1 LSTKP
6 FIIVA
11 IDGGAAAG
19 KSSSSRALSEQFNLL
34 HSDTGSYFRS
44 LASEML
50 KRGVNYSD
58 TEAVKKALHSIN
70 LKTRI
75 TGRRAEMELS
85 GYVAGDE
92 IRSAEVNAAVSHFA
106 AINELRETLKA
117 YERSQAEVAKAN
129 GFSGL
134 IMEGRDIGSAIFPD
148 ADFRFYLHADPE
160 ERSKRRAKEGHLDKV
175 AERDRLDSSR
185 AKDPLACPPGAIAI
199 DSTFLTLPEVVKKL
213 AEIISTKLTAQ

>member
-1 LSTKP
+1 LSTLP

-19 KSSSSRALSEQFNLL
+19 KSSTARAISEKFNLL
-34 HSDTGSYFRS
+34 HSDTGSYFRA

-50 KRGVNYSD
+50 KRGISFTD
-58 TEAVKKALHSIN
+58 HEAVISALKSLN
-70 LKTRI
+70 LSTRI
-75 TGRRAEMELS
+75 TGRRADMELS
-85 GYVAGDE
+85 GHVAGEE
-92 IRSAEVNAAVSHFA
+92 IRSAAVNQAVSHFA
-106 AINELRETLKA
+106 AITELREKLKA
-117 YERSQAEVAKAN
+117 YERSQADVARAH
-129 GFSGL
+129 GFKGL

-175 AERDRLDSSR
+175 SERDRLDSSR

-199 DSTFLTLPEVVKKL
+199 DSTFLSLEEVVSQV
-213 AEIISTKLTAQ
+213 AAIISKQST

>member
-1 LSTKP
+1 LSTLP

-19 KSSSSRALSEQFNLL
+19 KSSTARAISEKFNLL
-34 HSDTGSYFRS
+34 HSDTGSYFRA

-50 KRGVNYSD
+50 KRGISYSD
-58 TEAVKKALHSIN
+58 HEVVISALKSLN
-70 LKTRI
+70 LSTRI
-75 TGRRAEMELS
+75 TGRRADMELS
-85 GYVAGDE
+85 GHVAGEE
-92 IRSAEVNAAVSHFA
+92 IRSAAVNQAVSHFA
-106 AINELRETLKA
+106 AITELREKLKA
-117 YERSQAEVAKAN
+117 YERSQADVARAH
-129 GFSGL
+129 GFKGL

-175 AERDRLDSSR
+175 SERDRLDSSR

-199 DSTFLTLPEVVKKL
+199 DSTFLSLEEVVSQV
-213 AEIISTKLTAQ
+213 AAIISKQST

>member
-1 LSTKP
+1 LSTQP

-19 KSSSSRALSEQFNLL
+19 KSSTARAISEKFNLL
-34 HSDTGSYFRS
+34 HSDTGSYFRA

-50 KRGVNYSD
+50 KRGISYTD
-58 TEAVKKALHSIN
+58 HEAVISALKSLN
-70 LKTRI
+70 LSTRI
-75 TGRRAEMELS
+75 TGRRADMELS
-85 GYVAGDE
+85 GHVAGEE
-92 IRSAEVNAAVSHFA
+92 IRSAAVNQAVSHFA
-106 AINELRETLKA
+106 AITELREKLKA
-117 YERSQAEVAKAN
+117 YERSQADVARAH
-129 GFSGL
+129 GFKGL

-175 AERDRLDSSR
+175 SERDRLDSSR

-199 DSTFLTLPEVVKKL
+199 DSTFLSLEEVVSQV
-213 AEIISTKLTAQ
+213 AAIISKEST

>member
-1 LSTKP
+1 LSTLP

-19 KSSSSRALSEQFNLL
+19 KSSTARAISEKFNLL
-34 HSDTGSYFRS
+34 HSDTGSYFRA

-50 KRGVNYSD
+50 KRGISFTD
-58 TEAVKKALHSIN
+58 HEAVISALKSLN
-70 LKTRI
+70 LSTRI
-75 TGRRAEMELS
+75 TGRRADMELS
-85 GYVAGDE
+85 GHVAGEE
-92 IRSAEVNAAVSHFA
+92 IRSAAVNQAVSHFA
-106 AINELRETLKA
+106 AITELREKLKA
-117 YERSQAEVAKAN
+117 YERSQADVARAH
-129 GFSGL
+129 GFKGL

-175 AERDRLDSSR
+175 SERDRLDSSR

-199 DSTFLTLPEVVKKL
+199 DSTFLSLEEVVL
-213 AEIISTKLTAQ
+213 QVAAIISKQST

>member
-1 LSTKP
+1 LSTQP

-19 KSSSSRALSEQFNLL
+19 KSSTARAISEKFNLL
-34 HSDTGSYFRS
+34 HSDTGSYFRA

-50 KRGVNYSD
+50 KRGISYTD
-58 TEAVKKALHSIN
+58 HEAVISALKSLN
-70 LKTRI
+70 LSTRI
-75 TGRRAEMELS
+75 TGRRADMELS
-85 GYVAGDE
+85 GHVAGEE
-92 IRSAEVNAAVSHFA
+92 IRSAAVNQAVSHFA
-106 AINELRETLKA
+106 AITELREKLKA
-117 YERSQAEVAKAN
+117 YERSQADVARAH
-129 GFSGL
+129 GFKGL

-175 AERDRLDSSR
+175 SERDRLDSSR

-199 DSTFLTLPEVVKKL
+199 DSTFLSLEEVVSQV
-213 AEIISTKLTAQ
+213 AAIISKQST

>member
-1 LSTKP
+1 MSTQP

-19 KSSSSRALSEQFNLL
+19 KSSTARAISEKFNLL
-34 HSDTGSYFRS
+34 HSDTGSYFRA

-50 KRGVNYSD
+50 KRGISFTD
-58 TEAVKKALHSIN
+58 HEAVISALKSLN
-70 LKTRI
+70 LSTRI
-75 TGRRAEMELS
+75 TGRRADMELS
-85 GYVAGDE
+85 GHVAGEE
-92 IRSAEVNAAVSHFA
+92 IRSAAVNQAVSHFA
-106 AINELRETLKA
+106 AITELREKLKA
-117 YERSQAEVAKAN
+117 YERSQADVARAH
-129 GFSGL
+129 GFKGL

-175 AERDRLDSSR
+175 SERDRLDSSR

-199 DSTFLTLPEVVKKL
+199 DSTFLSLEEVVL
-213 AEIISTKLTAQ
+213 QVAAIISKQST

>member
-1 LSTKP
+1 LSTLP

-19 KSSSSRALSEQFNLL
+19 KSSTARAISEKFNLL
-34 HSDTGSYFRS
+34 HSDTGSYFRA

-50 KRGVNYSD
+50 KRGISFTD
-58 TEAVKKALHSIN
+58 HEAVISALKSLN
-70 LKTRI
+70 LSTRI
-75 TGRRAEMELS
+75 TGRRADMELS
-85 GYVAGDE
+85 GHVAGEE
-92 IRSAEVNAAVSHFA
+92 IRSAAVNQAVSHFA
-106 AINELRETLKA
+106 AITELREKLKA
-117 YERSQAEVAKAN
+117 YERSQADVAREH
-129 GFSGL
+129 GFKGL

-175 AERDRLDSSR
+175 SERDRLDSSR

-199 DSTFLTLPEVVKKL
+199 DSTFLSLEEVVL
-213 AEIISTKLTAQ
+213 QVAAIISKQST

>member
-1 LSTKP
+1 MSTLP

-19 KSSSSRALSEQFNLL
+19 KSSTARAISEKFNLL
-34 HSDTGSYFRS
+34 HSDTGSYFRA

-50 KRGVNYSD
+50 KRGISFTD
-58 TEAVKKALHSIN
+58 HEAVISALKS
-70 LKTRI
+70 LYLSTRI
-75 TGRRAEMELS
+75 TGRRADMELS
-85 GYVAGDE
+85 GHVAGEE
-92 IRSAEVNAAVSHFA
+92 IRSAAVKQAVSHFA
-106 AINELRETLKA
+106 AITELREKLKA
-117 YERSQAEVAKAN
+117 YERSQADVARAH
-129 GFSGL
+129 GFKGL

-175 AERDRLDSSR
+175 SERDRLDSSR

-199 DSTFLTLPEVVKKL
+199 DSTFLSLEEVVSQV
-213 AEIISTKLTAQ
+213 AAIISKQST

>member
-1 LSTKP
+1 MSTLP

-19 KSSSSRALSEQFNLL
+19 KSSTARAISEKFNLL
-34 HSDTGSYFRS
+34 HSDTGSYFRA

-50 KRGVNYSD
+50 KRGISYTD
-58 TEAVKKALHSIN
+58 HEAVISALKSLN
-70 LKTRI
+70 LSTRI
-75 TGRRAEMELS
+75 TGRRADMELS
-85 GYVAGDE
+85 GHVAGEE
-92 IRSAEVNAAVSHFA
+92 IRSAAVNQAVSHFA
-106 AINELRETLKA
+106 AITELREKLKA
-117 YERSQAEVAKAN
+117 YERSQADVARAH
-129 GFSGL
+129 GFKGL

-175 AERDRLDSSR
+175 SERDRLDSSR

-199 DSTFLTLPEVVKKL
+199 DSTFLSLEEVVSQV
-213 AEIISTKLTAQ
+213 AAIISKEST

>member
-1 LSTKP
+1 MSTQP

-19 KSSSSRALSEQFNLL
+19 KSSTARAISEKFNLL
-34 HSDTGSYFRS
+34 HSDTGSYFRA

-50 KRGVNYSD
+50 KRGISYSD
-58 TEAVKKALHSIN
+58 HEVVISALKSLN
-70 LKTRI
+70 LSTRI
-75 TGRRAEMELS
+75 TGRRADMELS
-85 GYVAGDE
+85 GHVAGEE
-92 IRSAEVNAAVSHFA
+92 IRSAAVNQAVSHFA
-106 AINELRETLKA
+106 AITELREKLKA
-117 YERSQAEVAKAN
+117 YERSQADVARAH
-129 GFSGL
+129 GFKGL

-175 AERDRLDSSR
+175 SERDRLDSSR

-199 DSTFLTLPEVVKKL
+199 DSTFLSLEEVVSQV
-213 AEIISTKLTAQ
+213 AAIISKQST

>member
-1 LSTKP
+1 MSTQP

-19 KSSSSRALSEQFNLL
+19 KSSTARAISEKFNLL
-34 HSDTGSYFRS
+34 HSDTGSYFRA

-50 KRGVNYSD
+50 KRGISYTD
-58 TEAVKKALHSIN
+58 HEAVISALKSLN
-70 LKTRI
+70 LSTRI
-75 TGRRAEMELS
+75 TGRRADMELS
-85 GYVAGDE
+85 GHVAGEE
-92 IRSAEVNAAVSHFA
+92 IRSAAVNQAVSHFA
-106 AINELRETLKA
+106 AITELREKLKA
-117 YERSQAEVAKAN
+117 YERSQADVARAH
-129 GFSGL
+129 GFKGL

-175 AERDRLDSSR
+175 SERDRLDSSR

-199 DSTFLTLPEVVKKL
+199 DSTFLSLEEVVSQV
-213 AEIISTKLTAQ
+213 AAIISKQST

>member
-1 LSTKP
+1 MSTQP

-19 KSSSSRALSEQFNLL
+19 KSSTARAISEKFNLL
-34 HSDTGSYFRS
+34 HSDTGSYFRA

-50 KRGVNYSD
+50 KRGISYTDHEGVIS
-58 TEAVKKALHSIN
+58 ALKCLN
-70 LKTRI
+70 LSTRI
-75 TGRRAEMELS
+75 TGRRADMELS
-85 GYVAGDE
+85 GHVAGEE
-92 IRSAEVNAAVSHFA
+92 IRSAAVNQAVSHFA
-106 AINELRETLKA
+106 AITELREKLKA
-117 YERSQAEVAKAN
+117 YERSQADVARAH
-129 GFSGL
+129 GFKGL

-175 AERDRLDSSR
+175 SERDRLDSSR

-199 DSTFLTLPEVVKKL
+199 DSTFLSLEEVVL
-213 AEIISTKLTAQ
+213 QVAAIISKQST

>member
-1 LSTKP
+1 MSTLP

-19 KSSSSRALSEQFNLL
+19 KSSTARAISEKFNLL
-34 HSDTGSYFRS
+34 HSDTGSYFRA

-50 KRGVNYSD
+50 KRGISFTD
-58 TEAVKKALHSIN
+58 HEAVISALKSLN
-70 LKTRI
+70 LSTRI
-75 TGRRAEMELS
+75 TGRRADMELS
-85 GYVAGDE
+85 GHVAGEE
-92 IRSAEVNAAVSHFA
+92 IRSAAVNQAVSHFA
-106 AINELRETLKA
+106 AITELREKLKA
-117 YERSQAEVAKAN
+117 YERSQADVARAH
-129 GFSGL
+129 GFKGL

-175 AERDRLDSSR
+175 SERDRLDSSR

-199 DSTFLTLPEVVKKL
+199 DSTFLSLEEVVSQV
-213 AEIISTKLTAQ
+213 AAIISKQST

>member
-1 LSTKP
+1 MSTLP

-19 KSSSSRALSEQFNLL
+19 KSSTARAISEKFNLL
-34 HSDTGSYFRS
+34 HSDTGSYFRA

-50 KRGVNYSD
+50 KRGISYSD
-58 TEAVKKALHSIN
+58 HEVVISALKSLN
-70 LKTRI
+70 LSTRI
-75 TGRRAEMELS
+75 TGRRADMELS
-85 GYVAGDE
+85 GHVAGEE
-92 IRSAEVNAAVSHFA
+92 IRSAAVNQAVSHFA
-106 AINELRETLKA
+106 AITELREKLKA
-117 YERSQAEVAKAN
+117 YERSQADVAREH
-129 GFSGL
+129 GFKGL

-175 AERDRLDSSR
+175 SERDRLDSSR

-199 DSTFLTLPEVVKKL
+199 DSTFLSLEEVVL
-213 AEIISTKLTAQ
+213 QVAAIISKQST

>member
-1 LSTKP
+1 LSTLP

-19 KSSSSRALSEQFNLL
+19 KSSTARAISEKFNLL
-34 HSDTGSYFRS
+34 HSDTGSYFRA

-50 KRGVNYSD
+50 KRGISYSD
-58 TEAVKKALHSIN
+58 HEVVISALKSLN
-70 LKTRI
+70 LSTRI
-75 TGRRAEMELS
+75 TGRRADMELS
-85 GYVAGDE
+85 GHVAGEE
-92 IRSAEVNAAVSHFA
+92 IRSAAVNQAVSHFA
-106 AINELRETLKA
+106 AITELREKLKA
-117 YERSQAEVAKAN
+117 YERSQADVARAH
-129 GFSGL
+129 GFKGL

-175 AERDRLDSSR
+175 SERDRLDSSR

-199 DSTFLTLPEVVKKL
+199 DSTFLSLEEVVL
-213 AEIISTKLTAQ
+213 QVAAIISKQST

>member
-1 LSTKP
+1 MSTLP

-19 KSSSSRALSEQFNLL
+19 KSSTARAISEKFNLL
-34 HSDTGSYFRS
+34 HSDTGSYFRA

-50 KRGVNYSD
+50 KRGISYSD
-58 TEAVKKALHSIN
+58 HEVVISALKSLN
-70 LKTRI
+70 LSTRI
-75 TGRRAEMELS
+75 TGRRADMELS
-85 GYVAGDE
+85 GHVAGEE
-92 IRSAEVNAAVSHFA
+92 IRSAAVNQAVSHFA
-106 AINELRETLKA
+106 AITELREKLKA
-117 YERSQAEVAKAN
+117 YERSQADVARAH
-129 GFSGL
+129 GFKGL

-175 AERDRLDSSR
+175 SERDRLDSSR

-199 DSTFLTLPEVVKKL
+199 DSTFLSLEEVVSQV
-213 AEIISTKLTAQ
+213 AAIISKQST

>member
-1 LSTKP
+1 MSTLP

-19 KSSSSRALSEQFNLL
+19 KSSTARAISEKFNLL
-34 HSDTGSYFRS
+34 HSDTGSYFRA

-50 KRGVNYSD
+50 KRGISFTD
-58 TEAVKKALHSIN
+58 HEAVISALKSLN
-70 LKTRI
+70 LSTRI
-75 TGRRAEMELS
+75 TGRRADMELS
-85 GYVAGDE
+85 GHVAGEE
-92 IRSAEVNAAVSHFA
+92 IRSAAVNQAVSHFA
-106 AINELRETLKA
+106 AITELREKLKA
-117 YERSQAEVAKAN
+117 YERSQADVARAH
-129 GFSGL
+129 GFKGL

-175 AERDRLDSSR
+175 SERDRLDSSR

-199 DSTFLTLPEVVKKL
+199 DSTFLSLEEVVL
-213 AEIISTKLTAQ
+213 QVAAIISKQST

>member
-1 LSTKP
+1 MSTLP

-19 KSSSSRALSEQFNLL
+19 KSSTARAISEKFNLL
-34 HSDTGSYFRS
+34 HSDTGSYFRA

-50 KRGVNYSD
+50 KRGISFTD
-58 TEAVKKALHSIN
+58 HEAVISALKSLN
-70 LKTRI
+70 LSTRI
-75 TGRRAEMELS
+75 TGRRADMELS
-85 GYVAGDE
+85 GHVAGEE
-92 IRSAEVNAAVSHFA
+92 IRSAAVNQAVSHFA
-106 AINELRETLKA
+106 AITELREKLKA
-117 YERSQAEVAKAN
+117 YERSQADVARAH
-129 GFSGL
+129 GFKGL

-175 AERDRLDSSR
+175 SERDRLDSSR

-199 DSTFLTLPEVVKKL
+199 DSTFLSLEEVVSQV
-213 AEIISTKLTAQ
+213 ASIISKQST

>member
-1 LSTKP
+1 MSTQP

-19 KSSSSRALSEQFNLL
+19 KSSTARAISEKFNLL
-34 HSDTGSYFRS
+34 HSDTGSYFRA

-50 KRGVNYSD
+50 KRGISFTD
-58 TEAVKKALHSIN
+58 HEAVISALKSLN
-70 LKTRI
+70 LSTRI
-75 TGRRAEMELS
+75 TGRRADMELS
-85 GYVAGDE
+85 GHVAGEE
-92 IRSAEVNAAVSHFA
+92 IRSAAVNQAVSHFA
-106 AINELRETLKA
+106 AITELREKLKA
-117 YERSQAEVAKAN
+117 YERSQADVARAH
-129 GFSGL
+129 GFKGL

-175 AERDRLDSSR
+175 SERDRLDSSR

-199 DSTFLTLPEVVKKL
+199 DSTFLSLEEVVSQV
-213 AEIISTKLTAQ
+213 AAIISKQST

>member
-1 LSTKP
+1 MSTLP

-19 KSSSSRALSEQFNLL
+19 KSSTARAISEKFNLL
-34 HSDTGSYFRS
+34 HSDTGSYFRA

-50 KRGVNYSD
+50 KRGISFTD
-58 TEAVKKALHSIN
+58 HEAVISALKSLN
-70 LKTRI
+70 LSTRI
-75 TGRRAEMELS
+75 TGRRADMELS
-85 GYVAGDE
+85 GHVAGEE
-92 IRSAEVNAAVSHFA
+92 IRSAAVNQAVSHFA
-106 AINELRETLKA
+106 AITELREKLKA
-117 YERSQAEVAKAN
+117 YERSQADVAREH
-129 GFSGL
+129 GFKGL

-175 AERDRLDSSR
+175 SERDRLDSSR

-199 DSTFLTLPEVVKKL
+199 DSTFLSLEEVVL
-213 AEIISTKLTAQ
+213 QVAAIISKQST

>member
-1 LSTKP
+1 MSTLP

-19 KSSSSRALSEQFNLL
+19 KSSTARAISEKFNLL
-34 HSDTGSYFRS
+34 HSDTGSYFRA

-50 KRGVNYSD
+50 KRGISYSD
-58 TEAVKKALHSIN
+58 HEVVISALKSLN
-70 LKTRI
+70 LSTRI
-75 TGRRAEMELS
+75 TGRRADMELS
-85 GYVAGDE
+85 GHVAGEE
-92 IRSAEVNAAVSHFA
+92 IRSAAVNQAVSHFA
-106 AINELRETLKA
+106 AITELREKLKA
-117 YERSQAEVAKAN
+117 YERSQADVARAH
-129 GFSGL
+129 GFKGL

-175 AERDRLDSSR
+175 SERDRLDSSR

-199 DSTFLTLPEVVKKL
+199 DSTFLSLEEVVSQL
-213 AEIISTKLTAQ
+213 SLIHI

>member
-1 LSTKP
+1 MSTLP

-19 KSSSSRALSEQFNLL
+19 KSSTARAISEKFNLL
-34 HSDTGSYFRS
+34 HSDTGSYFRA

-50 KRGVNYSD
+50 KRGISYSD
-58 TEAVKKALHSIN
+58 HEVVISALKSLN
-70 LKTRI
+70 LSTRI
-75 TGRRAEMELS
+75 TGRRADMELS
-85 GYVAGDE
+85 GHVAGEE
-92 IRSAEVNAAVSHFA
+92 IRSAAVNQAVSHFA
-106 AINELRETLKA
+106 AITELREKLKA
-117 YERSQAEVAKAN
+117 YERSQADVARAH
-129 GFSGL
+129 GFKGL

-175 AERDRLDSSR
+175 SERDRLDSSR

-199 DSTFLTLPEVVKKL
+199 DSTFLSLEEVVL
-213 AEIISTKLTAQ
+213 QVAAIISKQST

>member
-1 LSTKP
+1 MSTLP

-19 KSSSSRALSEQFNLL
+19 KSSTARAISEKFNLL
-34 HSDTGSYFRS
+34 HSDTGSYFRA

-50 KRGVNYSD
+50 KRGISYTD
-58 TEAVKKALHSIN
+58 HEAVISALKSLN
-70 LKTRI
+70 LSTRI
-75 TGRRAEMELS
+75 TGRRADMELS
-85 GYVAGDE
+85 GHVAGEE
-92 IRSAEVNAAVSHFA
+92 IRSAAVNQAVSHFA
-106 AINELRETLKA
+106 AITELREKLKA
-117 YERSQAEVAKAN
+117 YERSQADVARAH
-129 GFSGL
+129 GFKGL

-175 AERDRLDSSR
+175 SERDRLDSSR

-199 DSTFLTLPEVVKKL
+199 DSTFLSLEEVVSQV
-213 AEIISTKLTAQ
+213 AAIISKQST